1 MNEKNND
8 LLRSPFF
15 YVGDKYKLLKQ
26 LLPLFPE
33 NIKGRFVEPF
43 VGGGSVYLNTNYNK
57 CLLNDANSEVI
68 ELHKFLSTFQNIADL
83 EYEYEKYIKKYKLTY
98 SFKNKDF
105 DKKILDN
112 FPKTYFAEINRENYL
127 NMRQDFNNSKNKDLM
142 QLYVLMIYGFNRML
156 RFNSEGNF
164 NIPVGNVDFNK
175 NVYDALEGY
184 INKNKFKKIRFLN
197 YDYKDFFNRH
207 KFNTDDFIY
216 IDPPY
221 LISKSEYNKN
231 WGENNDYD
239 LYEIIDDLNSKKIR
253 FVLSNILS
261 HKEKENEILKQW
273 SKKYNLQF
281 IDSNYISYHDNSQK
295 NSKEVVVKNF

>member
-8 LLRSPFF
+8 LIRSPFF

-105 DKKILDN
+105 ENARLYSLRPN
-112 FPKTYFAEINRENYL
+112 FQLFIN
-127 NMRQDFNNSKNKDLM
+127 
-142 QLYVLMIYGFNRML
+142 
-156 RFNSEGNF
+156 NF
-164 NIPVGNVDFNK
+164 LVP
-175 NVYDALEGY
+175 L
-184 INKNKFKKIRFLN
+184 
-197 YDYKDFFNRH
+197 
-207 KFNTDDFIY
+207 
-216 IDPPY
+216 
-221 LISKSEYNKN
+221 
-231 WGENNDYD
+231 
-239 LYEIIDDLNSKKIR
+239 
-253 FVLSNILS
+253 
-261 HKEKENEILKQW
+261 
-273 SKKYNLQF
+273 
-281 IDSNYISYHDNSQK
+281 
-295 NSKEVVVKNF
+295 